1 MTSISPPP
9 LIVNRKPN
17 TVEQAHKVAQDY
29 ETMVFGHFVKG
40 MFVGL
45 ENSTLFGD
53 SHSAEIVKGWF
64 VDAIAKSCPNTGLG
78 LANKIAE
85 KIVRDMENNNLGGNH
100 DITA

>member
-1 MTSISPPP
+1 MIPITNSPFLTNKQPHTS
-9 LIVNRKPN
+9 
-17 TVEQAHKVAQDY
+17 EQAYKVAQDY
-29 ETMVFGHFVKG
+29 ETMVFSHFVKG

-45 ENSTLFGD
+45 ENSALFGE

-78 LANKIAE
+78 LVDKIAPR
-85 KIVRDMENNNLGGNH
+85 IIRDMENNQGGNY